1 MSYDKPIAIF
11 GGTGHYGSR
20 IVRSLVAK
28 DEPVRVLSRNAEQ
41 ARQTLGNEVEII
53 EGNLTSTDSI
63 TQTLAGARA
72 VIIAVSAW
80 TWHTIKQLKA
90 IERDAVLTIS
100 AEAKNAGID
109 RMVYL
114 SGYDTREYLLRELN
128 LLKFGEI
135 KLEIEHTLRESDFNW
150 TILGCAPSM
159 ELLFAFVR
167 NGKMMVPGGG
177 PPAVPTVSRDDVGEI
192 AAQAVLRNDLSGQ
205 RLRLTGPEALSF
217 PEAARRIGEITGQPI
232 QFSKIPLLPL
242 NIASLVMWPF
252 NLYPRYIYWSVKL
265 LNNFPQDLAQRV
277 PEDHQHLLD
286 TFDYTPTTFEIEAQK
301 RFGEKTTQQVSKTAK
316 QELGASSQKRY

>member
-1 MSYDKPIAIF
+1 MSQENPIAIF
-11 GGTGHYGSR
+11 GGTGHYGTK
-20 IVRSLVAK
+20 IVQSLLAK
-28 DEPVRVLSRNAEQ
+28 GEPVRVLSRNAEKAQ
-41 ARQTLGNEVEII
+41 EILGNEVEII
-53 EGNLTSTDSI
+53 EGNLTSQEAIVWS
-63 TQTLAGARA
+63 LAGARA

-80 TWHTIKQLKA
+80 TRHTIKQIKA
-90 IERDAVLTIS
+90 IERDAILTIF

-109 RMVYL
+109 RVIYL
-114 SGYDTREYLLRELN
+114 SGYDMREDLLRELN

-135 KLEIEHTLRESDFNW
+135 KLEIERTLRASDFNW
-150 TILGCAPSM
+150 TVLGCPPSM
-159 ELLFAFVR
+159 ELFFAFVR

-205 RLRLTGPEALSF
+205 RFRLPGPEALSF
-217 PEAARRIGEITGQPI
+217 PEAAKRIGYITGEPI

-242 NIASLVMWPF
+242 NIVSLVVWPF
-252 NLYPRYIYWSVKL
+252 NPYLRYIFWSVKL

-286 TFDYTPTTFEIEAQK
+286 TFNYTSTTFEMEVRK
-301 RFGEKTTQQVSKTAK
+301 RFGK
-316 QELGASSQKRY
+316 